1 MSTSLVC
8 WIGSTRNW
16 IGGIS
21 GSICTEYSKTQR
33 VGRPSYPPVVL
44 FKVLLL
50 QQWYGLS
57 NPMAEEAIGDRLSFR
72 RFLGFGL
79 MENSCRDPR
88 LTKNARRKKFHEGFT
103 GQRIDAEPNR
113 GSATAGPGMVVEASQ
128 EEVTQ
133 FPTLPMTREFW
144 LYRGAP
150 DALFAHGLF
159 LWFVGQE
166 NRSKPLLPCLPIPT
180 NEAGARRNFHVETLA
195 SSPVLDFRDRMHPQN
210 PPCVRFTLTQQ

>member
-33 VGRPSYPPVVL
+33 AGRPSYPPVVL

-79 MENSCRDPR
+79 MENSCRDPGKQKMREEKNSMRDSPARGLMLNQIAEAQR
-88 LTKNARRKKFHEGFT
+88 LAREWWEKHPRKK
-103 GQRIDAEPNR
+103 
-113 GSATAGPGMVVEASQ
+113 
-128 EEVTQ
+128 
-133 FPTLPMTREFW
+133 
-144 LYRGAP
+144 
-150 DALFAHGLF
+150 
-159 LWFVGQE
+159 
-166 NRSKPLLPCLPIPT
+166 
-180 NEAGARRNFHVETLA
+180 
-195 SSPVLDFRDRMHPQN
+195 
-210 PPCVRFTLTQQ
+210 